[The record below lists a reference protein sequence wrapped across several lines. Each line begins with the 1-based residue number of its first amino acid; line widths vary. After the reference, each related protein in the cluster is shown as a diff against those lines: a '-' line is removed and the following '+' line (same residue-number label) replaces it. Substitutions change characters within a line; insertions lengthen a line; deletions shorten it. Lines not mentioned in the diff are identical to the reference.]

1 VNPNELAVILVFVA
15 VLLGLAGYFGWRQV
29 QTLRRLRL
37 QTELPPEDQNYYKH
51 QSWRRLVGCALMILL
66 AALLSG
72 WYLLGFDT
80 QTVALSMRGNSTDTA
95 AACATASDTPRIAL
109 APSFPLFA
117 VPSSARRS

>member
-1 VNPNELAVILVFVA
+1 MDFYQLELTLVCLIV
-15 VLLGLAGYFGWRQV
+15 VLLLALAFFFAWRQV

-95 AACATASDTPRIAL
+95 AT
-109 APSFPLFA
+109 A
-117 VPSSARRS
+117 VP